1 MGGVYRTVCFTENG
15 CDAPPSGFAT
25 LDRHHSFGEVD
36 PRSSGGK
43 EMNTKN
49 SAMNHVLR
57 VVGLAMAVA
66 VVVLTILDS
75 VPLEANLIMLGIGL
89 FAISIEAISS
99 RTS

>member
-1 MGGVYRTVCFTENG
+1 
-15 CDAPPSGFAT
+15 
-25 LDRHHSFGEVD
+25 
-36 PRSSGGK
+36 
-43 EMNTKN
+43 MNTKN
-49 SAMNHVLR
+49 SAMNPVLR

-99 RTS
+99 RAS